1 MLIGHRFPNLL
12 VVTRLARVR
21 TCRIGL
27 SGSVRMTAP
36 SAGISLVYR
45 RWIGL
50 VSGVSLRRVGSLT
63 ILRLLLVC
71 SLTIRLL
78 VSSLIILRLR
88 LVSGLR
94 LLVSSLPVLSR
105 LLSTVPAKEG
115 ISEAAT
121 ESTVETMTSV
131 PP

>member
-1 MLIGHRFPNLL
+1 
-12 VVTRLARVR
+12 
-21 TCRIGL
+21 
-27 SGSVRMTAP
+27 MTAP
-36 SAGISLVYR
+36 STGISWVSR

-50 VSGVSLRRVGSLT
+50 VGGVSLSRVGSLT
-63 ILRLLLVC
+63 VLRLLLVC